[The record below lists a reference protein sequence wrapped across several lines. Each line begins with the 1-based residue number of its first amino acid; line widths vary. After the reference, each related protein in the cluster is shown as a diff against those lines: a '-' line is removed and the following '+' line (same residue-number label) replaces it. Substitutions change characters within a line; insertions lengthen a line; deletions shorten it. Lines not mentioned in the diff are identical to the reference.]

1 MRNYH
6 STKADQTE
14 ARRKREIYKM
24 RFLKNLKI
32 AYWATF
38 KPAVFDEF
46 VRMYLA
52 RIEYKEKARS
62 HKACKAEQRK
72 YNLATARFN
81 AVLKG

>member
-1 MRNYH
+1 
-6 STKADQTE
+6 
-14 ARRKREIYKM
+14 M
-24 RFLKNLKI
+24 RFLKNLKL

-52 RIEYKEKARS
+52 RIEYKKKAKA

-72 YNLATARFN
+72 YNLATARFY
-81 AVLKG
+81 ATLKG